1 MHCAE
6 ARRGAFEPKNR
17 RAQII
22 EEQMTTLIVGQH
34 RLAGPLLAALSQTL
48 PQGSVRL
55 HLARA
60 VL

>member
-1 MHCAE
+1 
-6 ARRGAFEPKNR
+6 
-17 RAQII
+17 
-22 EEQMTTLIVGQH
+22 MTTLIVGQH